1 MVELMTHQNSVGNA
15 LQEGNHLI
23 MDGKVNDEEE
33 GEIREQ
39 MTLLNSRWESLR
51 LSAMERQSLWVDA
64 TAICI
69 NGTMDIAWIYI
80 CGTLNVTWI
89 CICGTADMTWFC
101 IVGQWVWHEC
111 AKWWNI
117 NMTWAC
123 LFIIYFLG
131 SLVLHSWL
139 LLFFFFFVHLNK
151 CLFKSGSLDLEY
163 LKSVN
168 HNFTNGC
175 NPFKTSPPYTLSE
188 VYGKCVL

>member
-1 MVELMTHQNSVGNA
+1 MVILIVTVLKWWGGIKFVSFKWWQKFMVELMTHQNSVGNA

-139 LLFFFFFVHLNK
+139 LSDGCQTGTSKKQTNK
-151 CLFKSGSLDLEY
+151 R
-163 LKSVN
+163 N
-168 HNFTNGC
+168 
-175 NPFKTSPPYTLSE
+175 
-188 VYGKCVL
+188 